1 MCEYNT
7 TWVVGV
13 WYIVYYYYTS
23 LLVISSMGGNFFF
36 GVVVAPRD
44 IKALTHAEPHYFNLV
59 FYASVLMAIGC
70 VIL

>member
-7 TWVVGV
+7 TWVGV
-13 WYIVYYYYTS
+13 WYIVTTTS
-23 LLVISSMGGNFFF
+23 LLVISSMGGNFFWC
-36 GVVVAPRD
+36 GAPRH

>member
-13 WYIVYYYYTS
+13 WFIVYYYYI
-23 LLVISSMGGNFFF
+23 VVGNFKHGRQFFF